1 MRRGVRR
8 PGAADSAASM
18 PACPTCGASHV
29 LRVRREG
36 VVEKLLSVAYVY
48 PFRCQLCGRR
58 FRAMQWGRR
67 YEFRPADRRQY
78 ERLTTRAP
86 IDVRIGPELRRATLT
101 EISIDG
107 GTVETSAP
115 MVPGQAI
122 PLEILD
128 AQGGTVSIEQAVIR
142 TILDQ
147 RLGVQFVGLSPEGRA
162 ALRRVVLELLSTP
175 RPPALPP
182 SAPKDPP

>member
-1 MRRGVRR
+1 
-8 PGAADSAASM
+8 
-18 PACPTCGASHV
+18 V
-29 LRVRREG
+29 LRVRRES
-36 VVEKLLSVAYVY
+36 VAERLLSVAYVY

-78 ERLTTRAP
+78 ERLPTPTP
-86 IDVRIGPELRRATLT
+86 IAVRIGPDLRRATLT

-115 MVPGQAI
+115 MAAGEAI

-147 RLGVQFVGLSPEGRA
+147 RVGVQFVGLSPEGRA
-162 ALRRVVLELLSTP
+162 ALRRVVLELLSASR

-182 SAPKDPP
+182 PASKDPL